1 MTAILYME
9 VLYMFNQKFTLN
21 LFVAL
26 LLTVSQVS
34 FAQTQS
40 DVVSESHSIGGL
52 KNNLPESEESK
63 VALLAQGNASQRTLA
78 LKGMNRAD
86 VIRLRQQSQIKQG
99 LASSIL
105 SQDVEYNTALHHSF
119 SVYTGYSQLIT
130 DIDEDGYYQRFSVSF
145 DADILSPVANEQ
157 ALVYADLYL
166 SQNGGPWELY
176 FSTDDFV
183 ITGEDSADE
192 FEVVTQLD
200 TGYLPDHYEVLID
213 LYEVGFSDVVATY
226 SSNDSNALY
235 ALPLESSDYDPEYIE
250 VEYYHEHGGASLWLL
265 LSSLFIVV
273 YRRRKGGTQ

>member
-1 MTAILYME
+1 
-9 VLYMFNQKFTLN
+9 MFNQKFTLN
-21 LFVAL
+21 FSAAL
-26 LLTVSQVS
+26 LLTVSQLS

-40 DVVSESHSIGGL
+40 NVVSESHSIGGL
-52 KNNLPESEESK
+52 KINLPKSEESK
-63 VALLAQGNASQRTLA
+63 VALLAQGNIPERTLA
-78 LKGMNRAD
+78 LKGMNRTE
-86 VIRLRQQSQIKQG
+86 VTRLRQQQQKKQR

-105 SQDVEYNTALHHSF
+105 NQNIEYNTALHHSF
-119 SVYTGYSQLIT
+119 SIYTGYSQLIT
-130 DIDEDGYYQRFSVSF
+130 DIDEDGYYQSFSVSF

-183 ITGEDSADE
+183 ITGEDSDDE
-192 FEVVTQLD
+192 FEVFTELD
-200 TGYLPDHYEVLID
+200 TGYIPDHYDVLID
-213 LYEVGFSDVVATY
+213 LYEVGYSDVVATY

-265 LSSLFIVV
+265 FSSLFIVL
-273 YRRRKGGTQ
+273 YRRRTDKN